1 MNKQESIS
9 SFQFASLFLAG
20 MTGSSIV
27 LIPAPLAGAAKN
39 GAWLSLLLSL
49 GMGLLLL
56 TCILYLRGKFPG
68 MTFIG
73 YSRHT
78 VGRWLTFLIA
88 IPYVCALLWQVA
100 GIVINVS
107 LFINSSLLRQTPA
120 YAINFMFFLIIA
132 LTARA
137 GFSAMARMFPVLL
150 FVMYGLI
157 ISIWLMA
164 APQYHPEY
172 LQPVMPDGIVP
183 ILHGAYIAY
192 GFPYVEVVLYAT
204 ILPLVRK
211 NDERKIG
218 KMMVTT
224 LLIHG
229 MTFVTSIVCT
239 IMALGPLAGE
249 LKYSLYQLA
258 RLIFIGDFIERI
270 ESVIG
275 ISLVVGSYI
284 KTTIFLYIL
293 VKILSE
299 LFSSQDNRTLSIP
312 VGFICF
318 LLSITMYFDELSFF
332 NDIYV
337 MWPLLNNI
345 TYVLPVL
352 VVTVVAIFKK
362 RASC

>member
-1 MNKQESIS
+1 
-9 SFQFASLFLAG
+9 
-20 MTGSSIV
+20 
-27 LIPAPLAGAAKN
+27 
-39 GAWLSLLLSL
+39 
-49 GMGLLLL
+49 
-56 TCILYLRGKFPG
+56 
-68 MTFIG
+68 
-73 YSRHT
+73 
-78 VGRWLTFLIA
+78 
-88 IPYVCALLWQVA
+88 
-100 GIVINVS
+100 
-107 LFINSSLLRQTPA
+107 
-120 YAINFMFFLIIA
+120 
-132 LTARA
+132 
-137 GFSAMARMFPVLL
+137 MARMFPVLL

-164 APQYHPEY
+164 APQYHS
-172 LQPVMPDGIVP
+172 GISTACHAGWNRANPSRRIYCLWFSVCGSRAVRN
-183 ILHGAYIAY
+183 HS
-192 GFPYVEVVLYAT
+192 
-204 ILPLVRK
+204 PLVRK

-258 RLIFIGDFIERI
+258 RLILVGNFVERI

-275 ISLVVGSYI
+275 ISLVMGSYI

-293 VKILSE
+293 VKMLSE
-299 LFSSQDNRTLSIP
+299 LFSSKDIRELSIP

-318 LLSITMYFDELSFF
+318 LLSITMYFNELSYL

-337 MWPLLNNI
+337 TWPLLNNI

-352 VVTVVAIFKK
+352 VVTVVAMFKK